1 MSVPLQDPAREY
13 RALRDRID
21 EALLSVAASGS
32 YVLGPE
38 GEAFEEEL
46 ARYLGVDH
54 TVGVGSGTDALVL
67 ALRAV
72 GVGPGDEVVVP
83 PFTFFAT
90 AEAVLRA
97 GADPVFADIRPGTF
111 CLDPAAAEE
120 AVTDRTAALVPVH
133 VFGQMADT
141 EALAE
146 VADRHDL
153 ALVEDAAQALG
164 AARRTG
170 GSSDVGG
177 PERAGRGAGDPG
189 AGAGGRDGGGGASDG
204 SAATSDGDP
213 ADSDASA
220 SAGRWV
226 RAGAAGD
233 VGCFSFYPTKNLA
246 ALGDAGAVATDD
258 PDTAAR
264 LRSLRDHGRGPE
276 GGGRHAEPAW
286 NTRLDELQAAV
297 LRAKLEV
304 LDEWNGRRRR
314 HARAYDRAF
323 DGLDGVEPP
332 PVAPGN
338 RHVYHQYTVRCRDRD
353 AVAEALS
360 ERDVGHGVY
369 YPVPLHRQPALA
381 GRIGGRSG
389 GAPHGAGD
397 ASGRPGTDA
406 PDGDGG
412 AGDTD
417 AEDGGVAAGGGR
429 PDRAGDRG
437 AEGAPTGPSFPEA
450 ERAAREVLSLP
461 VFPLLEDGERE
472 RVIEAVRDAAG

>member
-54 TVGVGSGTDALVL
+54 VVGVGSGTDALVL
-67 ALRAV
+67 SLRAV
-72 GVGPGDEVVVP
+72 GVGPGDEVVIP

-97 GADPVFADIRPGTF
+97 GAEPVLADVRPGTF
-111 CLDPAAAEE
+111 CLDPEAAEE
-120 AVTDRTAALVPVH
+120 AVTDRTAAIVPVH
-133 VFGQMADT
+133 LFGQMADT
-141 EALAE
+141 EALGE

-164 AARRTG
+164 AARRAEG
-170 GSSDVGG
+170 VSG
-177 PERAGRGAGDPG
+177 
-189 AGAGGRDGGGGASDG
+189 DGG
-204 SAATSDGDP
+204 
-213 ADSDASA
+213 
-220 SAGRWV
+220 WI

-233 VGCFSFYPTKNLA
+233 AGCFSFYPTKNLS
-246 ALGDAGAVATDD
+246 ALGDAGAVSTDD
-258 PDTAAR
+258 AETAGR
-264 LRSLRDHGRGPE
+264 LRRLRDHGRGPE
-276 GGGRHAEPAW
+276 GGGRHGEPAW
-286 NTRLDELQAAV
+286 NTRLDEIQAAV
-297 LRAKLEV
+297 LRVKLEV
-304 LDEWNGRRRR
+304 LEEWNGRRRR

-323 DGLDGVEPP
+323 DGLDGVDPP

-338 RHVYHQYTVRCRDRD
+338 RHVYHQYTVRCEDRE
-353 AVAEALS
+353 AVAGALS

-381 GRIGGRSG
+381 GRIGGR
-389 GAPHGAGD
+389 
-397 ASGRPGTDA
+397 
-406 PDGDGG
+406 
-412 AGDTD
+412 
-417 AEDGGVAAGGGR
+417 
-429 PDRAGDRG
+429 PDRGGDRA
-437 AEGAPTGPSFPEA
+437 AEGGPAGASFPEA

-461 VFPLLEDGERE
+461 VHPLLEDGERQ
-472 RVIEAVRDAAG
+472 RVIEAVGDAVG

>member
-21 EALLSVAASGS
+21 EALLSVAASGH

-46 ARYLGVDH
+46 ARHLGVDH
-54 TVGVGSGTDALVL
+54 VVGVGSGTDALVL
-67 ALRAV
+67 SLRSV

-97 GADPVFADIRPGTF
+97 GAEPVFADIRPGTF
-111 CLDPAAAEE
+111 CLDPDAAAE
-120 AVTDRTAALVPVH
+120 AVTDRTAAVVPVH
-133 VFGQMADT
+133 IFGQMADM
-141 EALAE
+141 EGLAE

-164 AARRTG
+164 AARRTSPG
-170 GSSDVGG
+170 R
-177 PERAGRGAGDPG
+177 EAGEPG
-189 AGAGGRDGGGGASDG
+189 AGAGGPDGGGW
-204 SAATSDGDP
+204 T
-213 ADSDASA
+213 
-220 SAGRWV
+220 

-246 ALGDAGAVATDD
+246 ALGDAGAVVTDD
-258 PDTAAR
+258 AETAER
-264 LRSLRDHGRGPE
+264 LRRLRDHGRGP
-276 GGGRHAEPAW
+276 GSGGRHGEPAW

-297 LRAKLEV
+297 LQVKLGV
-304 LDEWNGRRRR
+304 LEEWNGRRRR

-323 DGLDGVEPP
+323 DDLDGIEPP
-332 PVAPGN
+332 PVASGN
-338 RHVYHQYTVRCRDRD
+338 RHVYHQYTVRCEDRET
-353 AVAEALS
+353 VARALS

-369 YPVPLHRQPALA
+369 YPVPLHRQPALV
-381 GRIGGRSG
+381 GR
-389 GAPHGAGD
+389 HGAGD
-397 ASGRPGTDA
+397 ASGRVEAGA
-406 PDGDGG
+406 AGDDG
-412 AGDTD
+412 AGDGD
-417 AEDGGVAAGGGR
+417 AADGGVAGGGQR
-429 PDRAGDRG
+429 SDRAGDGRP
-437 AEGAPTGPSFPEA
+437 EEAPAGPSFPEA